1 MKKIFLVLMTFI
13 IGLTMVSASDYRL
26 EWKNQLDVNSTYTEV
41 TETSDGG
48 YVAVG
53 YAITMQEIMPEEA
66 TYEEVALPIMSKYDK
81 DGKLLWTKNIVKEVE
96 VKETNNDVTYIMPL
110 KVASLENNE
119 YIILGNDNNTGESVI
134 LRYDKDGNLMYFKE
148 IRRKIKYQKILDFKV
163 VKNNIYIT
171 CNGNYIKLDLEGKLL
186 AESYIYIIT
195 DSEENNY
202 RIYNIGEETG
212 TYSKIIKYNSEEK
225 LEVEKNITFDDYD
238 ATDLWQIVVD
248 DNITLYGV
256 LINFNQ
262 SNSTDEYKYYEY
274 VAQYDKDLNFKWQ
287 NIKELTDKNE
297 ISIVYGKRLTK
308 IIYSNDDGYIKREIS
323 IEDYL
328 KANNGELQDYPF
340 SFVRYD
346 KNGKKIEEYKSL
358 DGHYYNNMI
367 VNNKNGNIFVG
378 GKIGFERSYP
388 IGAERSTKPTQYSIK
403 RLEADSIESS
413 TNEVYPAFIEKYSN
427 DYIIEKEETEQG
439 KLEVN
444 LTNAKA
450 GTKVT
455 FKASPKFGYK
465 VAKVVVLDS
474 NNNEI
479 EVNMEDSS
487 FIMPSSDVIVK
498 VTYEAIIENP
508 KTGVIDVS
516 LIMLIVCGLSFVL
529 YKSFKSKQISN
540 L

>member
-48 YVAVG
+48 YVAIG

-96 VKETNNDVTYIMPL
+96 ISDYKYNPTTYIQPL
-110 KVASLENNE
+110 KIVSLDNNE
-119 YIILGNDNNTGESVI
+119 YIILGNGYNRSVL

-148 IRRKIKYQKILDFKV
+148 TGSKIEYKEIFDFKV
-163 VKNNIYIT
+163 VKNSIYLRFNETSGKI
-171 CNGNYIKLDLEGKLL
+171 DLEGNVLE
-186 AESYIYIIT
+186 AFGDSIYAM
-195 DSEENNY
+195 DSEENLY
-202 RIYNIGEETG
+202 EIDYIGDEQNR
-212 TYSKIIKYNSEEK
+212 YSKIVKYDSK
-225 LEVEKNITFDDYD
+225 KNIKNKKNIILDNYD
-238 ATDLWQIVVD
+238 ATAIFQIIVD
-248 DNITLYGV
+248 ENITLYGI
-256 LINFNQ
+256 LINYGQ
-262 SNSTDEYKYYEY
+262 DASDDKYYEY
-274 VAQYDKDLNFKWQ
+274 VSQYDKDWNFKWQ
-287 NIKELTDKNE
+287 NIKELNDAIE
-297 ISIVYGKRLTK
+297 LEMIVSFGR
-308 IIYSNDDGYIKREIS
+308 IIDSNDDGYIKREVS
-323 IEDYL
+323 VEDYS
-328 KANNGELQDYPF
+328 KTKNGELQDYPF

-358 DGHYYNNMI
+358 AGHYYNNMI
-367 VNNKNGNIFVG
+367 VNNKNENVFIG
-378 GKIGFERSYP
+378 GKISLERIYSLGKKSS
-388 IGAERSTKPTQYSIK
+388 INSTQYSIK

-413 TNEVYPAFIEKYSN
+413 TTEVYPAFIEKYSN

-529 YKSFKSKQISN
+529 YKSFKSKQISS

>member
-13 IGLTMVSASDYRL
+13 IGLTIVSASDYRL

-53 YAITMQEIMPEEA
+53 YAITMQEIMLEEA
-66 TYEEVALPIMSKYDK
+66 TSKEVTLPIMSKYDK
-81 DGKLLWTKNIVKEVE
+81 DGKLLWTKNIIKEVE
-96 VKETNNDVTYIMPL
+96 IKETNNDETYIMPL
-110 KVASLENNE
+110 KIASLDNNE
-119 YIILGNDNNTGESVI
+119 FIMLVNEMYSRKALI
-134 LRYDKDGNLMYFKE
+134 LRYDKDGNIMYAKEFESKINYKE
-148 IRRKIKYQKILDFKV
+148 IFDFKV
-163 VKNNIYIT
+163 TKNNIYIGLRNNT
-171 CNGNYIKLDLEGKLL
+171 IFNDYYIKLDLEGNYLDKYNGAIFTLDL
-186 AESYIYIIT
+186 EENYYIIT
-195 DSEENNY
+195 NRYSLIKCDSEG
-202 RIYNIGEETG
+202 NI
-212 TYSKIIKYNSEEK
+212 K
-225 LEVEKNITFDDYD
+225 VEKSIILDDYD
-238 ATDLWQIVVD
+238 STRIWQIMVD
-248 DNITLYGV
+248 NNITLYGV
-256 LINFNQ
+256 LINYSQ
-262 SNSTDEYKYYEY
+262 DASNDKYYEY
-274 VAQYDKDLNFKWQ
+274 VVQYDKDLNFKWQ
-287 NIKELTDKNE
+287 SIKELTDKNE
-297 ISIVYGKRLTK
+297 IDIVYDKRLTK
-308 IIYSNDDGYIKREIS
+308 IIYSNDDGYIKREVS
-323 IEDYL
+323 VDDYL
-328 KANNGELQDYPF
+328 KTKNGELQEYPF

-367 VNNKNGNIFVG
+367 VNDKSENIFVG
-378 GKIGFERSYP
+378 GKIGLERSYP
-388 IGAERSTKPTQYSIK
+388 PENSSSRPTQYSIK

-413 TNEVYPAFIEKYSN
+413 TTEVFPAFIEKYSD

-479 EVNMEDSS
+479 EVNMEDNS

-529 YKSFKSKQISN
+529 YKSFKSKQISS